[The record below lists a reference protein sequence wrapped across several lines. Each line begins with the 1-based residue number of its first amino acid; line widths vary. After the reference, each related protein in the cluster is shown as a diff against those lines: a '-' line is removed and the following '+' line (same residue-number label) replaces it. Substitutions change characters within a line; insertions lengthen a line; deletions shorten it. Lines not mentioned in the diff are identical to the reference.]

1 MENNKNLLFI
11 TTLLI
16 LVPFI
21 GFFILLYVWFTNKNK
36 LQGDSRDYLKNMTNF
51 QLLIFIIT
59 FALGFVLA
67 PVAGLVGLFNLVIII
82 LAAISV
88 FNGKNFK
95 FPFNLELLK

>member
-11 TTLLI
+11 TTILTLI
-16 LVPFI
+16 PVI
-21 GFFILLYVWFTNKNK
+21 GFIILLAMWFTKKNSLEGEAK
-36 LQGDSRDYLKNMTNF
+36 DYLKNMTNF

-67 PVAGLVGLFNLVIII
+67 PIAGLVGLFNLVIII